1 MVYVLNKYGSL
12 HDHLHDGEFY
22 CALQHFSQL
31 VPHVPVNIW
40 IINSYGMACASL
52 ALVIVTNFGRYV
64 SAHTAVSHRSGGNF
78 HRFGHLLLCSI
89 DGVKKLSYKAYKEH
103 LRLNATIK
111 YLQVSIFKIQAV
123 I

>member
-78 HRFGHLLLCSI
+78 HRFGHLLLC
-89 DGVKKLSYKAYKEH
+89 DGVKKNYPKKRIVCSSIQRAPTAKRHNKIP
-103 LRLNATIK
+103 TGK
-111 YLQVSIFKIQAV
+111 YI
-123 I
+123 